1 MQFVRLIFSSVVLQL
16 NLLVFLDHINV
27 WMIAFVFAD
36 AVVGTIHVRH
46 EILSSYAKLVP
57 VALLVK

>member
-1 MQFVRLIFSSVVLQL
+1 
-16 NLLVFLDHINV
+16 LDHINV